1 MQDHLN
7 KHHVFVET
15 SYQSLTDEMH
25 KLQDTHQGNSENMFA
40 LGALM
45 ALSWV
50 RDQTRSPTDILRKS
64 DLQS

>member
-1 MQDHLN
+1 MKEFNRQGIAVEVKYSTLTEEMRRLQMAHQD
-7 KHHVFVET
+7 
-15 SYQSLTDEMH
+15 DC
-25 KLQDTHQGNSENMFA
+25 DNMFA

-50 RDQTRSPTDILRKS
+50 RDGTRMPTDILRKS